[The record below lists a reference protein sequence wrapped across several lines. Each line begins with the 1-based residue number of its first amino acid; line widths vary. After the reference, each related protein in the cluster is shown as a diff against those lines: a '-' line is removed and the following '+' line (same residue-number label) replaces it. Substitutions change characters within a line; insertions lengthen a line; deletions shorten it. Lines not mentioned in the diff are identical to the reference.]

1 MSITKN
7 NLEAAFAEEHK
18 VTKAGQELGSD
29 TSLWFLTMPSEL
41 LHSAQLAPITQGSD
55 CPPNCLTPSQ
65 GTEAATDINL

>member
-29 TSLWFLTMPSEL
+29 TSLWL
-41 LHSAQLAPITQGSD
+41 LHSAQLAPIITQGND